1 MWINSFPAV
10 QGISKILSPSEIVL
24 NRSLI
29 FERHSK
35 DLFGLYIETNEDG
48 FIKKSNR
55 GWTFPVIIL
64 GPTGHIQGTQNV
76 FMSKLTRQ
84 QNFTGRNIPMP
95 QAVIKYVHDWAKNSV
110 CE

>member
-64 GPTGHIQGTQNV
+64 GPTGNIQGTQNV
-76 FMSKLTRQ
+76 FDVKTDTSTKFHR
-84 QNFTGRNIPMP
+84 
-95 QAVIKYVHDWAKNSV
+95 
-110 CE
+110 